1 MRTIISL
8 LMLGLLAG
16 CVSQAERTEQATR
29 HVEQMI
35 QTYGPA
41 CEKLGY
47 KHDSD
52 AWRSCVLRLDTK
64 DNDDRRNYPYPMMT
78 NCFGPPGLIQCMSY

>member
-1 MRTIISL
+1 MRTAISL

-16 CVSQAERTEQATR
+16 CVSQAERTAQAEQK
-29 HVEQMI
+29 VDQMV

-47 KHDSD
+47 KRDTD
-52 AWRSCVLRLDTK
+52 QWRSCVLSLDAK
-64 DNDDRRNYPYPMMT
+64 ENSERNYPVMT
-78 NCFGPPGLIQCMSY
+78 SCFGPRGFVQCTTY

>member
-47 KHDSD
+47 QRDSD
-52 AWRSCVLRLDTK
+52 AWRSCVLSLDEK
-64 DNDDRRNYPYPMMT
+64 DNRDRYPVMT
-78 NCFGPPGLIQCMSY
+78 DCFGPRGFIQCTTF